1 MKKIN
6 KRSPKKWHGKIADA
20 VGEARCVWQGD
31 VKILMTPELYQHL
44 VGTYGN
50 EYGKLKYIN
59 GAPVIVDNSADL
71 DGYGVIG
78 VLSD

>member
-31 VKILMTPELYQHL
+31 VKILMTPNFISTWL
-44 VGTYGN
+44 
-50 EYGKLKYIN
+50 
-59 GAPVIVDNSADL
+59 APMATNTGS
-71 DGYGVIG
+71 
-78 VLSD
+78 